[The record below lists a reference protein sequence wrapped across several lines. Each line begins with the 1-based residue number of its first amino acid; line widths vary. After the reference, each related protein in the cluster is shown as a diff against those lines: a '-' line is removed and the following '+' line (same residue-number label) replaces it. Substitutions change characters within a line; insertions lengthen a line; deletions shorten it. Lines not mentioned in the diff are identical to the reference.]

1 MDTGGVRKDRCRGT
15 LKLGAAFV
23 GALAPTVLA
32 EKKSHLDE
40 CGMIFS
46 PGEPPVRKPAGGAGR
61 GIDARSSLLVPLGGF
76 QNTKLGQRGD
86 AVVEP
91 DFLRDL
97 AALHAK
103 HGRSR
108 EVHLPTGCRR

>member
-1 MDTGGVRKDRCRGT
+1 
-15 LKLGAAFV
+15 
-23 GALAPTVLA
+23 
-32 EKKSHLDE
+32 
-40 CGMIFS
+40 MIFS
-46 PGEPPVRKPAGGAGR
+46 PGEPPVRKPAGGAG
-61 GIDARSSLLVPLGGF
+61 SLGGF

-97 AALHAK
+97 AALDAK

-108 EVHLPTGCRR
+108 EVHLPTGCRRQRASEKIAERRACMSAAAFPSTNDIIALGAALGSRPE